1 MTNVNGATGLSMTN
15 MGALNDGTEI
25 GYSDIESLDGYINI
39 HKSAED
45 LATLVA
51 QGDIGSNAN

>member
-1 MTNVNGATGLSMTN
+1 MNGATGLSMTN
-15 MGALNDGTEI
+15 MRALNDGTEI